1 MHGLNKRLISY
12 FLAVMLAASNMV
24 FTSSAYARETSLT
37 EEPSAGAMFIDAVLV
52 RVPMTAVTIGGAVL
66 FVVTLPFSALGGNV
80 GQAADKLVVEPFESA
95 WLRPLGGGM

>member
-1 MHGLNKRLISY
+1 MRSLNKRLISY
-12 FLAVMLAASNMV
+12 FLAFMLATSNMV
-24 FTSSAYARETSLT
+24 FISNAYARDTSLS

-52 RVPMTAVTIGGAVL
+52 RVPMTVVTVGGAVL
-66 FVVTLPFSALGGNV
+66 WVVTLPFSALGGNV